1 MKDSYGREIDYL
13 RISITDRCNFRC
25 KYCMPEDG
33 IEDKLS
39 HNEILSFEDM
49 IKIVKVF
56 ADLGIKKIRIT
67 GGEPLVRKGIVEFIG
82 KINEIDKIEEITLT
96 TNGYYLEELA
106 YDLKLNGLDRVNI
119 SLDTLDENKFKIIT
133 RGGNLD
139 KVIRGIKAAQ
149 KANLTPIKINAVLM
163 DDLDNKEILDLINL
177 TYDGIDVRFIELMP
191 MGNLID
197 FAKEHFKSNNEI
209 IENIKGLEEIENVDK
224 SSPAV
229 YFKYKNAKGKVGIIN
244 PITCKFC
251 DNCNRVRLS
260 STGKLRTC
268 LHSNKEID
276 LKEYINDYIKLKEV
290 IKNAIQTKEESHNI
304 DENKYIST
312 DMNKIGG

>member
-39 HNEILSFEDM
+39 HNEILSLEDM

-96 TNGYYLEELA
+96 TNGYYLDELA
-106 YDLKLNGLDRVNI
+106 DDLKLNGLDRVNI
-119 SLDTLDENKFKIIT
+119 SLDTLNEDRFKDIT
-133 RGGNLD
+133 RGGDLN
-139 KVIRGIKAAQ
+139 KVIRGIKKAQ
-149 KANLTPIKINAVLM
+149 RANLTPIKINAVLM
-163 DDLDNKEILDLINL
+163 DELNTEEILDLINL

-191 MGNLID
+191 MGSLVD
-197 FAKEHFKSNNEI
+197 FAKEHFKSNNQI

-251 DNCNRVRLS
+251 DNCNRIRLS

-276 LKEYINDYIKLKEV
+276 LKEYINDYNKLKKV
-290 IKNAIQTKEESHNI
+290 IKSAIKTKEESHNI
-304 DENKYIST
+304 DENKYINT

>member
-96 TNGYYLEELA
+96 TNGYYLDELA
-106 YDLKLNGLDRVNI
+106 DDLKLNGLDRVNI
-119 SLDTLDENKFKIIT
+119 SLDTLNEDRFKDIT
-133 RGGNLD
+133 RGGDLN
-139 KVIRGIKAAQ
+139 KVIRGIKKAQ
-149 KANLTPIKINAVLM
+149 RANLTPIKINAVLM

-224 SSPAV
+224 SSPAA

-251 DNCNRVRLS
+251 DNCNRIRLS

-276 LKEYINDYIKLKEV
+276 LKEYINDYNKLKKV
-290 IKNAIQTKEESHNI
+290 IKNAIKTKEESHNI